1 MTMKLKTFAIL
12 TAAAV
17 LACISVAETF
27 AQPLHAHS
35 VDVCTPDFPARDTVQ
50 QSLVHAVVTGRV
62 TDSGTGEPVP
72 GANVMLQTA
81 DGRALY
87 GFTTTDG
94 EGRYS
99 FEYSLRADSVRV
111 MITGFNLRK
120 AWRNIPLAASV
131 IPPSR

>member
-1 MTMKLKTFAIL
+1 MEMNMMNMKLKTFAIL

-17 LACISVAETF
+17 LACLSVAETF
-27 AQPLHAHS
+27 ALPSQAQ
-35 VDVCTPDFPARDTVQ
+35 RDTVR

-87 GFTTTDG
+87 GFTTTDSD
-94 EGRYS
+94 GRYR

-111 MITGFNLRK
+111 MITGFNIRK
-120 AWRNIPLAASV
+120 AWR
-131 IPPSR
+131 SRLSGRI